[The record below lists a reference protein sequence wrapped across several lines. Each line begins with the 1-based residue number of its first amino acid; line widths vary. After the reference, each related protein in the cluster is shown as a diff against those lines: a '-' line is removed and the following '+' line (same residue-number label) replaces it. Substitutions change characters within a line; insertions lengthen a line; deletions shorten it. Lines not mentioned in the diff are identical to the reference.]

1 MVNYIC
7 QRCGYKTFN
16 KSYFKKHL
24 TRKNICKAK
33 LKEITR
39 SELLIKHGFNEL
51 TQSKPKV
58 SQKSAKSKPKVSHP
72 VSQNGLLKCKFCGKI
87 YKHKQSK
94 WKHEQKCKAKI
105 NKNENDKLKK
115 LLSQKDNLIN
125 QIIQDNKEK
134 NDIINQLIIEL
145 SKNSKTVNNTN
156 SHNKTLNIIINN
168 YGEEN
173 IDYITEKTIKKL
185 IDKPGS
191 AIQKLLKLIH
201 FNEKYPENQN
211 LKITNIHDPYI
222 HIYDNGDWKIKKKG
236 KVIDDIITNKFELID
251 INLDSEEEL
260 LEKKKKLEEKINNR
274 EKDKFIINEVTET
287 IINQSKKIF
296 NE

>member
-1 MVNYIC
+1 M
-7 QRCGYKTFN
+7 
-16 KSYFKKHL
+16 
-24 TRKNICKAK
+24 CKAK

-39 SELLIKHGFNEL
+39 TELLIKHGFNEL
-51 TQSKPKV
+51 AQSKPKV

-72 VSQNGLLKCKFCGKI
+72 VSQNGLLECKFCGKI